1 MIALRGRHV
10 RQRKLYRNDLVLH
23 LLYNVVV
30 LRIKP
35 HQIRNWKFK
44 FGMRNLWFLYRCET
58 CGFYTNEQQIS
69 RANVHA

>member
-1 MIALRGRHV
+1 MTALRGRHV

-23 LLYNVVV
+23 LRYNVVE

-35 HQIRNWKFK
+35 HQMRNRKFK
-44 FGMRNLWFLYRCET
+44 FGMRNLWF
-58 CGFYTNEQQIS
+58 FYTNEQQIS

>member
-23 LLYNVVV
+23 LRYNVVE
-30 LRIKP
+30 RRMKP
-35 HQIRNWKFK
+35 QQIRNCKFEIRDAK
-44 FGMRNLWFLYRCET
+44 LVV
-58 CGFYTNEQQIS
+58 FYTNEQQIS